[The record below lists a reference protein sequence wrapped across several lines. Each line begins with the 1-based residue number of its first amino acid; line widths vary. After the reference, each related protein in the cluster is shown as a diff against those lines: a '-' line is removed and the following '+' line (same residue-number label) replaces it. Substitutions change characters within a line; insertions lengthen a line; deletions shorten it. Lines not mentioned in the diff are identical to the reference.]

1 MDLTGTLALTGFGI
15 LLAFNQVV
23 MKVTGE
29 GFSPVFQAGLRSAGA
44 TVLVAG
50 WILLQ
55 GRDLRVSP
63 HVVPSGLLLGALFG
77 LEFLFLFNG
86 IDLTTVSRASIMLY
100 SMPVWLAL
108 AAHFVLPGERLTPPR
123 AAGLVMAMAGVV
135 LALFDPATGQE
146 GNLIGDL
153 LALAAALCWA
163 GIALCV
169 RLTPV
174 AQARPE
180 MQLMFQLSV
189 SAVMLLALAPLFG
202 DLIRDPGAIHY
213 AGLTYQIVVI
223 AAFGFLLW
231 LHLMAVYKA
240 SAVSS
245 FAFLSPIFSVLM
257 GWLILG
263 ETLGPRIWI
272 ALVLVAAGLVLINR
286 R

>member
-1 MDLTGTLALTGFGI
+1 MTERRDMDLTGTLALTGFGI

-180 MQLMFQLSV
+180 MQL
-189 SAVMLLALAPLFG
+189 
-202 DLIRDPGAIHY
+202 
-213 AGLTYQIVVI
+213 
-223 AAFGFLLW
+223 
-231 LHLMAVYKA
+231 
-240 SAVSS
+240 
-245 FAFLSPIFSVLM
+245 
-257 GWLILG
+257 
-263 ETLGPRIWI
+263 
-272 ALVLVAAGLVLINR
+272 
-286 R
+286 

>member
-1 MDLTGTLALTGFGI
+1 GPY
-15 LLAFNQVV
+15 
-23 MKVTGE
+23 
-29 GFSPVFQAGLRSAGA
+29 S
-44 TVLVAG
+44 
-50 WILLQ
+50 LLQ
-55 GRDLRVSP
+55 GGNGAILRQPIYLDPARTQLWGLAILVIDWQQLARQ
-63 HVVPSGLLLGALFG
+63 SGLLDGTAQLELAVRNLTESHVSTVLGDPQLF
-77 LEFLFLFNG
+77 
-86 IDLTTVSRASIMLY
+86 SRADSYIRELQL
-100 SMPVWLAL
+100 PNARWEIAVRQPLGQAEGHFRQWL
-108 AAHFVLPGERLTPPR
+108 
-123 AAGLVMAMAGVV
+123 
-135 LALFDPATGQE
+135 
-146 GNLIGDL
+146 
-153 LALAAALCWA
+153 
-163 GIALCV
+163 
-169 RLTPV
+169 
-174 AQARPE
+174 
-180 MQLMFQLSV
+180 
-189 SAVMLLALAPLFG
+189 VMLLALAPLFG